1 MSDTPRRLKVCLVCS
16 HGGHL
21 TEMLELAPAF
31 EDCDTFYF
39 SYDADTTRR
48 LPKTYLVPNMGRNI
62 GELAKNLF
70 RVWTMFSKECPDAVV
85 STGAEIALP
94 VIAVAR
100 LRRVPM
106 LYIECGAQVVTPSF
120 TGRFMYWLADLFL
133 VQWRELA
140 EVYGPRA
147 HFRGSLVDEA
157 GALPPGEKPR

>member
-1 MSDTPRRLKVCLVCS
+1 MSDGRSIKVCLVCS

-31 EDCDTFYF
+31 EDCDVFYF

-48 LPKTYLVPNMGRNI
+48 LPKSYLVPNMGRNVI
-62 GELAKNLF
+62 ELLKNLF
-70 RVWTMFSKECPDAVV
+70 RVWRMFTIERPAAVV

-94 VIAVAR
+94 VIAVAL

-120 TGRFMYWLADLFL
+120 TGRFMYWLADVFL

-140 EVYGPRA
+140 SVYGPRA

-157 GALPPGEKPR
+157 GELPPAEPRP